1 MPDNKE
7 LLFQLGRP
15 FSPFYSGLMS
25 LRAALYQR
33 DFLRHY
39 QMTAPVIS
47 VGNLT
52 MGGTGKTPVVSHLAL
67 FLQKQGYRPAIIS
80 RGYGGAAGNK
90 VNVVSDGATVFLD
103 ARQAGDEPQLMA
115 ETLPGIPVLTGIVRA
130 LPCRHA
136 TQSLGCNILLLDD
149 GFQHLAVK
157 RDINIVLFSAE
168 TLAGNSRVF
177 PGGNLREPVAALHR
191 ADVFLL
197 TGANPDNKE
206 RADRFAELLR
216 RRFPNR
222 PVFFSTYTPT
232 GATHIQEQKQVPLTA
247 LPSPLYGF
255 CGIARPESFRQTLTE
270 HACILSG
277 FTALHD
283 HQRYSPALLQ
293 QIEKKAIAS
302 GAQALITTAK
312 DRIKLTDT
320 SFRLPL
326 YCLEMSTRI
335 DDGLPALILE
345 KLAKGDTIYT
355 PHDVVFPTLP
365 PHSP

>member
-1 MPDNKE
+1 MPDHKK

-33 DFLRHY
+33 GFLRRY

-52 MGGTGKTPVVSHLAL
+52 MGGSGKTPVVSHLAR
-67 FLQKQGYRPAIIS
+67 FLQEQGYRPAIIS

-90 VNVVSDGATVFLD
+90 VNVVSDGTTIFLD
-103 ARQAGDEPQLMA
+103 AGQAGDEPRMLA

-136 TQSLGCNILLLDD
+136 IESLGCDILLLDD

-157 RDINIVLFSAE
+157 RDINIVLFAAE

-177 PGGNLREPVAALHR
+177 PGGDLREPVAALGR

-197 TGANPDNKE
+197 TGANPGNRE

-216 RRFPNR
+216 QRFPGR
-222 PVFFSTYTPT
+222 PVFLSSYLPSTVTDLHT
-232 GATHIQEQKQVPLTA
+232 QNTMPLSA
-247 LPSPLYGF
+247 LPAPLYGF
-255 CGIARPESFRQTLTE
+255 CGIARPEAFQQTLSDQG
-270 HACILSG
+270 CLLSG
-277 FTALHD
+277 FTALRD
-283 HQRYSPALLQ
+283 HQRYSSSLIAS
-293 QIEKKAIAS
+293 IEKKALAS

-312 DRIKLTDT
+312 DRIKLTAN
-320 SFRLPL
+320 SFNLAL
-326 YCLEMSTRI
+326 YCLEMRARI
-335 DDGLPALILE
+335 DEGLLAFILK
-345 KLAKGDTIYT
+345 KLQKDTR
-355 PHDVVFPTLP
+355 
-365 PHSP
+365 S